1 MQNKQQ
7 LSFKKF
13 LEAKTDKVK
22 STLKTAET
30 SGSFD
35 RFQLHLLYF
44 FYIYE
49 QDKSA
54 GSFQLFH
61 TAQIHT
67 LAALNST
74 FLKVC
79 DTKCVR
85 MIPVFAQRFN
95 NIYLF

>member
-30 SGSFD
+30 GGSFD

-44 FYIYE
+44 
-49 QDKSA
+49 S
-54 GSFQLFH
+54 L
-61 TAQIHT
+61 
-67 LAALNST
+67 
-74 FLKVC
+74 
-79 DTKCVR
+79 
-85 MIPVFAQRFN
+85 
-95 NIYLF
+95 YL

>member
-30 SGSFD
+30 IGS
-35 RFQLHLLYF
+35 FQLHLLYFF

-54 GSFQLFH
+54 GF
-61 TAQIHT
+61 T
-67 LAALNST
+67 LLRYT
-74 FLKVC
+74 L
-79 DTKCVR
+79 
-85 MIPVFAQRFN
+85 
-95 NIYLF
+95 

>member
-30 SGSFD
+30 IGS
-35 RFQLHLLYF
+35 FQLHLLCFF

-54 GSFQLFH
+54 GS
-61 TAQIHT
+61 
-67 LAALNST
+67 S
-74 FLKVC
+74 
-79 DTKCVR
+79 
-85 MIPVFAQRFN
+85 
-95 NIYLF
+95 

>member
-54 GSFQLFH
+54 GSF
-61 TAQIHT
+61 
-67 LAALNST
+67 
-74 FLKVC
+74 
-79 DTKCVR
+79 
-85 MIPVFAQRFN
+85 
-95 NIYLF
+95 

>member
-30 SGSFD
+30 IGS
-35 RFQLHLLYF
+35 FQLHLLYFFF

-54 GSFQLFH
+54 GS
-61 TAQIHT
+61 
-67 LAALNST
+67 S
-74 FLKVC
+74 
-79 DTKCVR
+79 
-85 MIPVFAQRFN
+85 
-95 NIYLF
+95 

>member
-30 SGSFD
+30 IGS
-35 RFQLHLLYF
+35 FQLHLLYF
-44 FYIYE
+44 FLYIYE

-54 GSFQLFH
+54 GS
-61 TAQIHT
+61 
-67 LAALNST
+67 S
-74 FLKVC
+74 
-79 DTKCVR
+79 
-85 MIPVFAQRFN
+85 
-95 NIYLF
+95 

>member
-30 SGSFD
+30 GGSFD

-44 FYIYE
+44 W
-49 QDKSA
+49 A
-54 GSFQLFH
+54 R
-61 TAQIHT
+61 QICRLILVVSHCLDT
-67 LAALNST
+67 HSSLA
-74 FLKVC
+74 K
-79 DTKCVR
+79 
-85 MIPVFAQRFN
+85 
-95 NIYLF
+95 

>member
-30 SGSFD
+30 IGSF
-35 RFQLHLLYF
+35 QLYLLYFF

-54 GSFQLFH
+54 GS
-61 TAQIHT
+61 
-67 LAALNST
+67 S
-74 FLKVC
+74 
-79 DTKCVR
+79 
-85 MIPVFAQRFN
+85 
-95 NIYLF
+95 